1 MSTQEDCAKNFP
13 DDQAVRDEI
22 ALLRRVPPR
31 RFCCDQRLERHC
43 PGSAAFEDDSDGDP
57 MSVYRSDVIAS
68 ERGIVERVMVGH
80 KGFGLVALDAGRF
93 RSRKQTIFPNPLP
106 EETSH
111 AKVCG
116 PKTAS
121 RRRWFAKQAQWL
133 IPPPEHEG

>member
-22 ALLRRVPPR
+22 ALLRRVPPWH
-31 RFCCDQRLERHC
+31 FYCDQRLERYR
-43 PGSAAFEDDSDGDP
+43 PTSAAFEDDSDGDP

-68 ERGIVERVMVGH
+68 ERGNVERVMVGH

-93 RSRKQTIFPNPLP
+93 RSRQLTIFPNPLP

>member
-22 ALLRRVPPR
+22 ALLRRVPTWH
-31 RFCCDQRLERHC
+31 FYYDQRLERYR
-43 PGSAAFEDDSDGDP
+43 PTSAAFEADSDGDP

-68 ERGIVERVMVGH
+68 ERGNIERVMVGH

-93 RSRKQTIFPNPLP
+93 RSRQQTIFPNPLP

-133 IPPPEHEG
+133 IPAPEHEG